1 MNICLQR
8 KRSSSHHN
16 PGDRPPDQPA
26 EMEPTHI
33 PEFVARQPQQNQPAF
48 SWHAQIVQN
57 QPRRDVQGGE
67 GATGSRK
74 PDRARFDPRRVA
86 AACRS
91 VLRTTGQSDSGTHE
105 WESDESDGESMV
117 GGGRCELGEAARPAE
132 PWWRMQICSQ
142 MEHARLEA
150 MERQRRQCIA
160 TVLSDNEHHRRITE
174 QAAYVMEDLQERVRR
189 REFAKIVLDEE
200 QHTRI
205 REDQLAFAHDQAN
218 RSRRRRWAVKAI
230 REEEARVTMVR
241 PACVSHVCT
250 RVCRN
255 IFTRVSAHCTCVMC
269 RHDFVK
275 GHILTPSACV
285 VVVDARLHRSVWSC
299 ERSSRDARTLTRNTR
314 ECWWSVAITG
324 RTLCDAI
331 ERWYWLVSSSTFNI
345 FVLSNR
351 LVL

>member
-1 MNICLQR
+1 
-8 KRSSSHHN
+8 
-16 PGDRPPDQPA
+16 
-26 EMEPTHI
+26 MEPTHI

-48 SWHAQIVQN
+48 SWQAEIVQN
-57 QPRRDVQGGE
+57 LPRRDVQGGG

-74 PDRARFDPRRVA
+74 ADRARFDPRRVA

-91 VLRTTGQSDSGTHE
+91 VLRTTGQRDSGTPE
-105 WESDESDGESMV
+105 WESDESDDEAMV

-150 MERQRRQCIA
+150 TERQRRQRIA

-174 QAAYVMEDLQERVRR
+174 QAAYIMEDLQERVRR

-250 RVCRN
+250 RVCSN
-255 IFTRVSAHCTCVMC
+255 IFTSVCVLIAHVLCVGM
-269 RHDFVK
+269 
-275 GHILTPSACV
+275 IL
-285 VVVDARLHRSVWSC
+285 
-299 ERSSRDARTLTRNTR
+299 SRG
-314 ECWWSVAITG
+314 I
-324 RTLCDAI
+324 
-331 ERWYWLVSSSTFNI
+331 Y
-345 FVLSNR
+345 
-351 LVL
+351 

>member
-1 MNICLQR
+1 MQSEI
-8 KRSSSHHN
+8 
-16 PGDRPPDQPA
+16 G
-26 EMEPTHI
+26 
-33 PEFVARQPQQNQPAF
+33 QNL
-48 SWHAQIVQN
+48 
-57 QPRRDVQGGE
+57 PRRDVQGG
-67 GATGSRK
+67 GGTTRSRK

-91 VLRTTGQSDSGTHE
+91 VLRTTGQRDSGTPE
-105 WESDESDGESMV
+105 WESDESDDEAMV

-150 MERQRRQCIA
+150 TERQRRQRIA

-174 QAAYVMEDLQERVRR
+174 QAAYIMEDLQERVRR

-250 RVCRN
+250 RVCSN
-255 IFTRVSAHCTCVMC
+255 IFTSVCVLIAHVLCVGM
-269 RHDFVK
+269 
-275 GHILTPSACV
+275 IL
-285 VVVDARLHRSVWSC
+285 
-299 ERSSRDARTLTRNTR
+299 SRG
-314 ECWWSVAITG
+314 I
-324 RTLCDAI
+324 
-331 ERWYWLVSSSTFNI
+331 Y
-345 FVLSNR
+345 
-351 LVL
+351 